1 MPQSYRDDGDGRGR
15 GHAVADP
22 QERGADHGERLVGD
36 DDHQPVEDHLQELS
50 GGGEVGDGEMQLLHH
65 HGVEEELFQTDDRA
79 LDAEE
84 DAGMRERKQADE

>member
-1 MPQSYRDDGDGRGR
+1 
-15 GHAVADP
+15 
-22 QERGADHGERLVGD
+22 
-36 DDHQPVEDHLQELS
+36 
-50 GGGEVGDGEMQLLHH
+50 MQLLHH